1 VTLRLHARRRLL
13 AGAAAIAAAAFA
25 APAAVLAAAAAATS
39 KATAKFAEWKGGATP
54 PLVLKDARGR
64 THDLAS
70 YKGRVVLVNF
80 WATWC
85 EPCLEEMPS
94 LEDLQDRM
102 KGKPFTLLTVNMQ
115 ESEGRVKQFLQS
127 TLLQEDSLVV
137 LFDGFGTVAK
147 DWKARML
154 PVSFLIGP
162 DGRIRQ
168 SLLGAANWTAAD
180 VIAQIERLM
189 PAARRG

>member
-1 VTLRLHARRRLL
+1 MRVRRRVL
-13 AGAAAIAAAAFA
+13 AGMAYAA
-25 APAAVLAAAAAATS
+25 LAAAAASLAAPVAAAA
-39 KATAKFAEWKGGATP
+39 KAAGARFTPWKGGATP

-64 THDLAS
+64 THDLAA
-70 YKGRVVLVNF
+70 YRGRVVLVNF

-94 LEDLQDRM
+94 LEELQDRLQ
-102 KGKPFTLLTVNMQ
+102 GRPFTLLTVNMQ
-115 ESEGRVKQFLQS
+115 ESAAKVEQFLQS

-162 DGRIRQ
+162 DGRIRHT
-168 SLLGAANWTAAD
+168 LLGAAHWTTAEI
-180 VIAQIERLM
+180 VSQIERLM
-189 PAARRG
+189 PAKDTRRG